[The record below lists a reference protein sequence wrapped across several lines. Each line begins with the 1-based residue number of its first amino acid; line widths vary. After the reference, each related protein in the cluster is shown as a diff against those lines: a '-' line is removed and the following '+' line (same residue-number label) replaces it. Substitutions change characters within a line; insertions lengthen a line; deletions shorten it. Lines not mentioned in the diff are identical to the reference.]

1 VKSLT
6 TIIGYDFYG
15 TQFFQSPSPPVR
27 NIKYT
32 ELKNSIVDEIH
43 IRKET
48 SNVDTTS
55 TKEPWQIDT
64 LLLAQFLCDLEA
76 GNVSNSG
83 LQIVKFAIKRRKVN
97 ELNSITLGYMDFVN
111 NSTVEYNDYTQA
123 NDEYIYSIVP
133 IGENDL
139 EGHPN
144 EISATSNFTGF
155 WLVDKDTNNVLGFDK
170 MLGNSDGNVETT
182 LNQSKV
188 QINTLTKFPS
198 YFYTDQEYHSFTLS
212 TVVIPSEFERSGK
225 EYENI
230 LNNFVRL
237 HKPFIIKSSN
247 GEIYVCNVSNVKKSA
262 PLNTWDGYDYFQLS
276 IDAVEVQDYTEFMTE

>member
-1 VKSLT
+1 MT

-32 ELKNSIVDEIH
+32 ELKNSIVDDIH

-48 SNVDTTS
+48 SNVDSTS

-64 LLLAQFLCDLEA
+64 ILLAQFLGDLEA

-83 LQIVKFAIKRRKVN
+83 LQIVKFAIKRRKTS

-111 NSTVEYNDYTQA
+111 NSTVNYTDYTQA
-123 NDEYIYSIVP
+123 NDDYIYSIVP

-144 EISATSNFTGF
+144 DVSIKSDFTGIF
-155 WLVDKDTNNVLGFDK
+155 LVDKDTSNVLAFDK
-170 MLGNSDGNVETT
+170 MLGNGDGNIETT
-182 LNQSKV
+182 LNQGRV
-188 QINTLTKFPS
+188 QIRTMTKYPNA
-198 YFYTDQEYHSFTLS
+198 FYTSEEWHAFTLS
-212 TVVIPSEFERSGK
+212 AVIVPSEFERSGV

-230 LNNFVRL
+230 LNNFVRA
-237 HKPFIIKSSN
+237 HKPFVCKFSN
-247 GEIYVCNVSNVKKSA
+247 GRIYVVDVSNPKVSQ
-262 PLNTWDGYDYFQLS
+262 PMNTWDGYDYFTVNLDCME
-276 IDAVEVQDYTEFMTE
+276 IMAYEDYFN